1 MTENMPNK
9 RRTVFIQRAFQ
20 GRFIAWMLAMIVAFG
35 ICSAAIL
42 YILLASDLENETR
55 SAHLRIVDTWQ
66 KLGMSIILGNTV
78 SAIFTGI
85 SVTVVV
91 LFISHK
97 IAGPLYRFQALLK
110 EVSQGNLDVS
120 AHLRDNDQ
128 LQELA
133 HAFDAMLDDLRQRRD
148 KKNKLLQQAQG
159 LLEKLQTQLAG
170 DSTTN
175 HALLTEL
182 EQKLVELKED

>member
-148 KKNKLLQQAQG
+148 KNNKLLQQAQG